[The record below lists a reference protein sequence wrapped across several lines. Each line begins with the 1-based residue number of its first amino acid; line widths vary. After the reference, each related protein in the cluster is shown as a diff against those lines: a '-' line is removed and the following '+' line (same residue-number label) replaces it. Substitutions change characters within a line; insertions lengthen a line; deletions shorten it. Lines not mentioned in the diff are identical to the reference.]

1 MVRKLAIH
9 HRNKN
14 TIMKKALMVIAA
26 AGLMMACRNQTERT
40 NAASTTTPVQPVVV
54 EKVRYV
60 PVQQNTVD
68 NSSKKQ
74 GWSKAAKGTVIG
86 AGGGALVGAAVSN
99 KKGTGAI
106 IGGAIGAGT
115 GYLIGR
121 GEDKKDGRVK
131 PKPKTNQ

>member
-1 MVRKLAIH
+1 
-9 HRNKN
+9 
-14 TIMKKALMVIAA
+14 
-26 AGLMMACRNQTERT
+26 MACRNQEEKTS
-40 NAASTTTPVQPVVV
+40 AASATAPQQPVVV

-60 PVQQNTVD
+60 PVQQNPA
-68 NSSKKQ
+68 NSTTNNKQ

-131 PKPKTNQ
+131 PKPKQ

>member
-1 MVRKLAIH
+1 
-9 HRNKN
+9 
-14 TIMKKALMVIAA
+14 MKKAIIVFAA
-26 AGLMMACRNQTERT
+26 ASLFMACRNQSEKT
-40 NAASTTTPVQPVVV
+40 AAATSVPQTPVVV

-60 PVQQNTVD
+60 PVESNTA
-68 NSSKKQ
+68 NTNTSKKQ

-99 KKGTGAI
+99 KKAKGAI

-131 PKPKTNQ
+131 PKQ